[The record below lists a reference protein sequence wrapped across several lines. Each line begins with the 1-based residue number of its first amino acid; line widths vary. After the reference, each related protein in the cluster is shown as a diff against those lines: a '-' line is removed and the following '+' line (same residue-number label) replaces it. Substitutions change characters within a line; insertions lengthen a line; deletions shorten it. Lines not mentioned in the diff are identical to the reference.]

1 MKRVFLSKPI
11 ITSLGCIALFASA
24 PSAIAHD
31 PLLWNGDKIQVLL
44 DKSETSDSLGI
55 FTVEVDGPKG
65 PPRHVHEDADEA
77 FYVLEGEAEVLVD
90 GETKTIP
97 AGEAG
102 FAPKGKEHTFR
113 LTGEKGG
120 KVLVVVTPGGF
131 EGFFKA
137 TVDLKLPDQIPEL
150 EKISKEHGQV
160 FTGPPLGKE

>member
-1 MKRVFLSKPI
+1 MKRFYLSKAIVACLGGAALI
-11 ITSLGCIALFASA
+11 ITSLNAM
-24 PSAIAHD
+24 AHD
-31 PLLWNGDKIQVLL
+31 PMLWNGDKIQVLL
-44 DKSETSDSLGI
+44 DKSETDDSMGI

-90 GETKTIP
+90 GETKTIA

-113 LTGEKGG
+113 LTGEEGG

-137 TVDLKLPDQIPEL
+137 TVDLKLPDQMPEL

-160 FTGPPLGKE
+160 FTGPPLGEE

>member
-1 MKRVFLSKPI
+1 M
-11 ITSLGCIALFASA
+11 
-24 PSAIAHD
+24 
-31 PLLWNGDKIQVLL
+31 
-44 DKSETSDSLGI
+44 
-55 FTVEVDGPKG
+55 FTAEMDGPKG

-90 GETKTIP
+90 GKTKKIA

-113 LTGEKGG
+113 FTGEKGG

-131 EGFFKA
+131 EGFFGA
-137 TVDLKLPDQIPEL
+137 TVDLKLPDQMPEL
-150 EKISKEHGQV
+150 EKISAEFGQK